1 MIQFD
6 WKGARLKS
14 FLKKN
19 GVSVQRAAEM
29 LGVSRQTVY
38 QYFNSD
44 QLTREVVNK
53 ILTTFGTAESE
64 IFEVK
69 VIPGSENLN
78 FENDSLSAIK
88 GKSIAL
94 HGFKN
99 AFQNE
104 FIDLNNGNL
113 LLVTPLIEGYLRA
126 KFLNQLLNQNLML
139 SDFPSQS
146 IIVDKFQK
154 GEFLSFRVVGSA
166 MDDGTSQSI
175 LAGSIVTGQKMDI
188 DLLKSRFSFP
198 KNEDFVIVH
207 KEGVL
212 IKRIA
217 NFNPE
222 SGQINCLSLNPDKET
237 FPDHVLNIQD
247 CLMIFL
253 IVNVSV
259 SRGK

>member
-6 WKGARLKS
+6 WKGARLKA
-14 FLKKN
+14 FLKKR
-19 GVSVQRAAEM
+19 GISVKGAAEM

-53 ILTTFGTAESE
+53 ILTTFSSLESE
-64 IFEVK
+64 IFEAVA
-69 VIPGSENLN
+69 ISGSENIV
-78 FENDSLSAIK
+78 FENVAVGIK
-88 GKSIAL
+88 SKPIISNGV
-94 HGFKN
+94 KN
-99 AFQNE
+99 GFQND
-104 FIDLNNGNL
+104 FIDLHNGNL
-113 LLVTPLIEGYLRA
+113 LLVTPLIEGYLRD
-126 KFLNQLLNQNLML
+126 KFLNQLLNNNLML

-154 GEFLSFRVVGSA
+154 GEFLSFRVVGSS

-175 LAGSIVTGQKMDI
+175 LAGSIVTGQKMEL
-188 DLLKSRFSFP
+188 DLLKNRFSFP

-207 KEGVL
+207 KEGIL
-212 IKRIA
+212 IKRIS
-217 NFNPE
+217 NFEPE
-222 SGQINCLSLNPDKET
+222 TGQIHCRALNPDKEN
-237 FPDHVLNIQD
+237 FPDHVLNVQD

-259 SRGK
+259 SRSK